1 VDPELKRWLEETAL
15 LFEEAGLPRMA
26 GRVLAWL
33 LVAEP
38 PEQTARQMA
47 EALGASK
54 GALSPALHLLTRLH
68 LVERQRRPGERSDRY
83 SVRPGTW
90 RRLLGEQV
98 RVLGRYREQAER
110 GLRLVGEER
119 GGRLREMGAF
129 YAFLERELPQLLAR
143 FEEEV

>member
-1 VDPELKRWLEETAL
+1 MDPHLKRWLEEAAL

-33 LVAEP
+33 LVAQP
-38 PEQTARQMA
+38 PEQTAREMA
-47 EALGASK
+47 AALGASK

-83 SVRPGTW
+83 NIRPGTW

-98 RVLGRYREQAER
+98 RVLARYREQAER
-110 GLRLVGEER
+110 GLDLLGQE
-119 GGRLREMGAF
+119 GGDRLREMRAF
-129 YAFLERELPQLLAR
+129 YAFLEQELPRLLAR
-143 FEEEV
+143 FEEEP